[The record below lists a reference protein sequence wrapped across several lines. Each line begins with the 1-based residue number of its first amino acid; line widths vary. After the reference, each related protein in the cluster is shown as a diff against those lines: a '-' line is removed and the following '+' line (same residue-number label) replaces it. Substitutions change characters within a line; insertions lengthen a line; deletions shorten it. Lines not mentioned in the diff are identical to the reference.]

1 MARNRIIDVF
11 RKKRPERFTDLTR
24 ETDEEDSLPLEDLLP
39 SPEAGPD
46 AAYARVLTRELADAI
61 EDLPEDQRY
70 VFIAHKIDGRWFKD
84 LAAEIRCFAQ
94 ALCGYA
100 VARAA
105 GRDLPRIH
113 GRLTK
118 KISQEG
124 KMERGAMMVP
134 KVVIVLV
141 IIVAGFTGAVS
152 FSGTGRHSLGS
163 TRLRSG
169 RVLAL
174 IGLNWILFRRPA
186 FRGRLFGTGAAA
198 CAAAG

>member
-1 MARNRIIDVF
+1 
-11 RKKRPERFTDLTR
+11 
-24 ETDEEDSLPLEDLLP
+24 
-39 SPEAGPD
+39 
-46 AAYARVLTRELADAI
+46 
-61 EDLPEDQRY
+61 
-70 VFIAHKIDGRWFKD
+70 
-84 LAAEIRCFAQ
+84 
-94 ALCGYA
+94 
-100 VARAA
+100 
-105 GRDLPRIH
+105 
-113 GRLTK
+113 
-118 KISQEG
+118 
-124 KMERGAMMVP
+124 MERGAMMVP